1 MPCYWPMQ
9 WVIDNI
15 WLILFLAWGMPLGV
29 FRSRFRKMVYETDD
43 WTINIKPYFVKE
55 TKALLG
61 MIVLDIHEFKKTRNN
76 YLFYLLVYLILF
88 LVYKFQ

>member
-1 MPCYWPMQ
+1 MQ
-9 WVIDNI
+9 WITDNI
-15 WLILFLAWGMPLGV
+15 WLILFFAWGMPLGV

-61 MIVLDIHEFKKTRNN
+61 MIKIDVPDFEKTRMR
-76 YLFYLLVYLILF
+76 YGMYLLIYGLLF
-88 LVYKFQ
+88 AAFKFLS